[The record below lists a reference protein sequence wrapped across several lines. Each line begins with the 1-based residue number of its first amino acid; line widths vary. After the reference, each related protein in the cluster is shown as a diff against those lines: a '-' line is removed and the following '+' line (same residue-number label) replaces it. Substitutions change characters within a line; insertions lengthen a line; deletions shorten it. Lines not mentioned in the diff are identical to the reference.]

1 MISIIMP
8 FLITNIKQ
16 AKSTMKKTIKLTFLI
31 IILFYSFH
39 SFGQNKND
47 LTVQIDSLILSKTT
61 KPFNGIILISKNGKT
76 TYSKIVGYSDLEKK
90 TPLQLNSQF
99 VIGSISKQIT
109 AVLVLQEYEKGHL
122 KLNEPIHK
130 YLPELTQKWA
140 DTVTVHHL
148 LTHMHGIV
156 ALNKPTAFKV
166 GTQFNYSYSNTG
178 YDLLAKI
185 TERTSSKSFAEQ
197 SKELFQKCGMK
208 NTFHPDIKKYKNLVK
223 GYSEQENGK
232 IEFEENSFKNWQ
244 AAGSFVSTASDL
256 ILWNKNLQDGKLLKA
271 STFKMMTTKQEGAI
285 RQHPLSGITHYG
297 YGITVDTK
305 DEILQL
311 GQTGFAPGFTS
322 MNFYFPET
330 KTSVIVLE
338 NIAYDS
344 NDLKNTFFYHTQ
356 ILKIVRQEI
365 KNYD

>member
-1 MISIIMP
+1 M
-8 FLITNIKQ
+8 
-16 AKSTMKKTIKLTFLI
+16 MKKIFKLTSLV
-31 IILFYSFH
+31 IILLFSFL
-39 SFGQNKND
+39 SFCQKKNPY
-47 LTVQIDSLILSKTT
+47 TTKIDSLILSKTT
-61 KPFNGIILISKNGKT
+61 KPFNGIILISQNGKT
-76 TYSKIVGYSDLEKK
+76 SYSNVFGFSDLEKK

-122 KLNEPIHK
+122 KLNEPIHS

-156 ALNKPTAFKV
+156 ALDKLTAFKV

-178 YDLLAKI
+178 YDLLSKI
-185 TERTSSKSFAEQ
+185 TERTSGKSFAEQ

-208 NTFHPDIKKYKNLVK
+208 NTFHPDTKEYQNLVN
-223 GYSEQENGK
+223 GYTKQENGK
-232 IEFEENSFKNWQ
+232 IEFEENSFRNAP
-244 AAGSFVSTASDL
+244 AAGSFVSTAPDL
-256 ILWNKNLQDGKLLKA
+256 ILWNQNLQGGKLLKT
-271 STFKMMTTKQEGAI
+271 SSLKMMTTKQEGAI
-285 RQHPLSGITHYG
+285 REHPLFGKTNYG

-305 DEILQL
+305 DAILQF
-311 GQTGFAPGFTS
+311 GQTGFAPGFIS

-330 KTSVIVLE
+330 KTSVVVLE
-338 NIAYDS
+338 NIAYDP

-356 ILKIVRQEI
+356 ILKTVRQEMMNSSNN
-365 KNYD
+365 KTNDDSTKHN

>member
-1 MISIIMP
+1 MNHY
-8 FLITNIKQ
+8 F
-16 AKSTMKKTIKLTFLI
+16 KLTYFIAFLF
-31 IILFYSFH
+31 LLASFP
-39 SFGQNKND
+39 SFSQKKNPYA
-47 LTVQIDSLILSKTT
+47 TKIDSLILSKTT
-61 KPFNGIILISKNGKT
+61 KPFNGIILISQNGKSS
-76 TYSKIVGYSDLEKK
+76 YSNFFGFTDLEKK

-122 KLNEPIHK
+122 KLDEPIRS

-156 ALNKPTAFKV
+156 SLDKPTAFKI

-178 YDLLAKI
+178 YDLLSKI
-185 TERTSSKSFAEQ
+185 TERTSGKSFAEQ

-208 NTFHPDIKKYKNLVK
+208 NTFHPNTKEYKNLVK
-223 GYSEQENGK
+223 GYTEQENGK
-232 IEFEENSFKNWQ
+232 IEFEENSFRNAP
-244 AAGSFVSTASDL
+244 AAGSFVSTAPDL
-256 ILWNKNLQDGKLLKA
+256 ILWNQNLQAGKLLKA
-271 STFKMMTTKQEGAI
+271 ATFKMMTTKQEGAI
-285 RQHPLSGITHYG
+285 REHPLFGKTNYG

-322 MNFYFPET
+322 MNFYFPKT
-330 KTSVIVLE
+330 KTSVVVLE
-338 NIAYDS
+338 NIAYDP
-344 NDLKNTFFYHTQ
+344 NDLKNTFFYHSQ
-356 ILKIVRQEI
+356 ILKTVRQEMMNSSNN
-365 KNYD
+365 KTNNDTTKHN

>member
-1 MISIIMP
+1 
-8 FLITNIKQ
+8 
-16 AKSTMKKTIKLTFLI
+16 MKKILKLVFLVI
-31 IILFYSFH
+31 TLLYNFH
-39 SFGQNKND
+39 SFAQNKND
-47 LTVQIDSLILSKTT
+47 YTFKIDSLILSKTT
-61 KPFNGIILISKNGKT
+61 KPFNGIILISKNGET
-76 TYSKIVGYSDLEKK
+76 TYSKVVGYSDLDKK
-90 TPLQLNSQF
+90 TPLQLSSQF
-99 VIGSISKQIT
+99 IIGSISKQIT
-109 AVLVLQEYEKGHL
+109 AVLVLQEYEKGHI
-122 KLNEPIHK
+122 KLNEPIRK

-156 ALNKPTAFKV
+156 TLDKPTAFKV

-185 TERTSSKSFAEQ
+185 TERTSAKSFAEQ

-208 NTFHPDIKKYKNLVK
+208 NTFHPNTKEYKNLVK

-232 IEFEENSFKNWQ
+232 IEFEKNSFKNAP

-256 ILWNKNLQDGKLLKA
+256 ILWNQNLQDGKILNV

-285 RQHPLSGITHYG
+285 RQHPLSGKTNYG

-305 DEILQL
+305 DDVLQF

-344 NDLKNTFFYHTQ
+344 NDLRNTFFYHTQ

-365 KNYD
+365 KHISDNKINGDNTKLK